1 MFTVDDYD
9 QALDRLLPRG
19 PIWKR
24 VPGSILDSVLHSI
37 AIELARIDTK
47 ADKVLDEAD
56 PRTSF
61 DLLDHWFTDWG
72 IPSACLSALSD
83 PTLEEKRRELI
94 AKILSGSS
102 LTAQFFKDMAETLG
116 YEAEIVT
123 YSAFTVNDSVDKGLY
138 GTEWNTAYSM
148 GVKVKAISTQRI
160 FNTTWTVDQPLS
172 VWGDRLFECLMRELI
187 PAHVTAIFEYQGA

>member
-24 VPGSILDSVLHSI
+24 VPGSMLDAVLHSI
-37 AIELARIDTK
+37 AIELARIDAK

-72 IPSACLSALSD
+72 IPSACLTTLSD
-83 PTLEEKRRELI
+83 PTLEEKRRQLI

-102 LTAQFFKDMAETLG
+102 LTTQFFKDMAETLG

>member
-1 MFTVDDYD
+1 M
-9 QALDRLLPRG
+9 LDA
-19 PIWKR
+19 
-24 VPGSILDSVLHSI
+24 VLHSI
-37 AIELARIDTK
+37 AIELARIDAK

-61 DLLDHWFTDWG
+61 DLLEHWFTDWG

-83 PTLEEKRRELI
+83 PTLEEKRRELN

-148 GVKVKAISTQRI
+148 GVKVKAISAQRI